1 MKTILL
7 AVVFLLAFSPFAKAD
22 SPITSTDISS
32 SYQDVAIVQ
41 TAASAQGALTDELMA
56 YLADESNPIDVK
68 MAVINQLGWDFDG
81 KSNADVYL
89 NYLIMTKKMGSEAK
103 LKKKGTAHQLICMA
117 YFKAMDNYFDVKDAV
132 VYAELAAKKNKKS
145 YSIQLVAAIIKAQ
158 KVFDADWCAVY
169 KLTDAVRTNSSLTMD
184 MRKEASDAVFEYMDL
199 YRDSCQ

>member
-1 MKTILL
+1 MKPTLL
-7 AVVFLLAFSPFAKAD
+7 VLLFIWAFSQIAQAD

-41 TAASAQGALTDELMA
+41 TAKSAQGALTDELMA

-89 NYLIMTKKMGSEAK
+89 NYLIMTKKISSEAK

-117 YFKAMDNYFDVKDAV
+117 YFRAMDNYFEVKDAV
-132 VYAELAAKKNKKS
+132 VYAELATRKNKKS
-145 YSIQLVAAIIKAQ
+145 YTIQLIAAIIKAQ
-158 KVFDADWCAVY
+158 KAFDADWCAVY
-169 KLTDAVRTNSSLTMD
+169 KLTDAVRTNTSLTMD
-184 MRKEASDAVFEYMDL
+184 MRNEASVAVFEYMDL
-199 YRDSCQ
+199 YKESCQ

>member
-1 MKTILL
+1 MKTTLL
-7 AVVFLLAFSPFAKAD
+7 AVLFLWAFSPFAKAD

-41 TAASAQGALTDELMA
+41 TAKSAQGALTDELMA
-56 YLADESNPIDVK
+56 YLADENNPIDVK

-81 KSNADVYL
+81 KSNAEVYL
-89 NYLIMTKKMGSEAK
+89 NYLITTKKVASEAK

-132 VYAELAAKKNKKS
+132 VYAELAVKKNKKS
-145 YSIQLVAAIIKAQ
+145 YTIQLIAAIIKAQ
-158 KVFDADWCAVY
+158 KAFDADWCSVY
-169 KLTDAVRTNSSLTMD
+169 KLTDAVRTNAGLTMD

-199 YRDSCQ
+199 YKDSCK

>member
-7 AVVFLLAFSPFAKAD
+7 AVLFLLAFSPLAKAD

-41 TAASAQGALTDELMA
+41 AAVAAQGALTDELMG

-68 MAVINQLGWDFDG
+68 MAVINQLSWNFDG
-81 KSNADVYL
+81 KSNATTYL
-89 NYLIMTKKMGSEAK
+89 DYLLNNKKMGSEAK

-117 YFKAMDNYFDVKDAV
+117 YLKAMDNYFDVKGAI
-132 VYAELAAKKNKKS
+132 VYADLAVKKNKKS
-145 YSIQLVAAIIKAQ
+145 YTIQLIAGIIKAQ
-158 KVFDADWCAVY
+158 QAMDNDWCAVF
-169 KLTDAVRTNSSLTMD
+169 KLTDAVRTNTGLTAD
-184 MRKEASDAVFEYMDL
+184 MRREAIDKVFEYMDL

>member
-41 TAASAQGALTDELMA
+41 TAKSAQGALTDELMA

-81 KSNADVYL
+81 R
-89 NYLIMTKKMGSEAK
+89 G
-103 LKKKGTAHQLICMA
+103 H
-117 YFKAMDNYFDVKDAV
+117 
-132 VYAELAAKKNKKS
+132 
-145 YSIQLVAAIIKAQ
+145 
-158 KVFDADWCAVY
+158 
-169 KLTDAVRTNSSLTMD
+169 
-184 MRKEASDAVFEYMDL
+184 RK
-199 YRDSCQ
+199 CHG